1 MSQPTLAD
9 HALVVLVGIVVPL
22 LGVLH
27 QQPAMKAA
35 TYDRAARAAV
45 AWNGALSLAILGCA
59 ALGAWWYR
67 EGSLAGLGLGPPR
80 AHVGLALALSLAL
93 AAAYALHTWWHLA
106 SPARLAESL
115 ARWERD
121 TPFMPRELSELPPF
135 CVMALAAGVFEEIAY
150 RGLLV
155 SYLAW
160 YTGPSLPMVALAVTL
175 PAAVFAFAHLYQG
188 LAAVLLV
195 AAMATA
201 FGAIYLLTQSL
212 WIPIALHTAFDLFG
226 GWLGVRVIH
235 GSSAGKSAPTR
246 RHDDDRP

>member
-1 MSQPTLAD
+1 LSQPTLAD
-9 HALVVLVGIVVPL
+9 HALALLLGVVVPL
-22 LGVLH
+22 AGVLRH
-27 QQPAMKAA
+27 QPAMKAA

-45 AWNGALSLAILGCA
+45 AWNGALSLAILGLA
-59 ALGAWWYR
+59 TLGAWWYR

-80 AHVGLALALSLAL
+80 AHVGPALALSLAFVT
-93 AAAYALHTWWHLA
+93 AYALLTWWHLR
-106 SPARLAESL
+106 PARLAESL

-135 CVMALAAGVFEEIAY
+135 CVLALAAGVFEEIAY

-188 LAAVLLV
+188 LAAVVMV

-212 WIPIALHTAFDLFG
+212 WILIALHTALDLFG
-226 GWLGVRVIH
+226 GWLGVRVIQ
-235 GSSAGKSAPTR
+235 SAAKSLRSDASP
-246 RHDDDRP
+246 